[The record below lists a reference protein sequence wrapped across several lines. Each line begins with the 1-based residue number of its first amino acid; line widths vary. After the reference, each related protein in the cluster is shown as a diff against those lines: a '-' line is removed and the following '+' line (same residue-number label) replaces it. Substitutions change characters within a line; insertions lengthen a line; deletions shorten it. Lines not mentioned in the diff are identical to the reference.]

1 MRLAGFLFCSA
12 LAIYGQPGCPTVTFP
27 AVSSAPLSSSSSTH
41 RILLKQP
48 DGSYTAFE
56 LSNAPPFNLLRT
68 IPHFENQLSPCVPG
82 TTGLNSFTVLG
93 LAQLATGGVLI
104 ATDGQSGGTDIAE
117 FDAGMHLLSEAHYTA
132 LPVSQFADVNGDGI
146 LDAIGVTDR
155 DYNPTISVALGTGG
169 TGFKPPVSIVI
180 PVSISDMGI
189 GAIAVADVNGD
200 HNADLVAL
208 TGGGSGGQL
217 LLFPGNGDGT
227 FQPPSI
233 LFTALFSSSVLAIAD
248 LNGDGKPDLV
258 FGDTDPTT
266 YSAVMR
272 VALNMGGGTFAMPV
286 GYAVGAISSVTIG
299 DVNGD
304 GIPDIVTNGTILIN
318 DGTGKFPTR
327 RDILLDTTNNVA
339 RTNLIVADFNGD
351 GIPDLIVAQG
361 TSAVMA
367 GDSVSVLY
375 GQGKLAFPAPVLTPS
390 PNPANSDEE
399 FTALTTADVNGDGI
413 PDLLTADNF
422 GHITVFIGVGD
433 GSFQVASRYS
443 LVPNQIP
450 WGFAIGD
457 FNNDG
462 KTDFAVVASGY
473 QSTSV
478 GEADIFLGNGDG
490 TFHSAPQIAAP
501 LGAFALATGDF
512 NGDGKT
518 DLALLV
524 TQEGSGT
531 SDSVI
536 IEKGAGDGT
545 FSAGAI
551 YPVGPVSNAIVATDF
566 NGDGK
571 LDLVVTNAGTNAKQS
586 LDGGITLLTGK
597 GDGTFAASNIAF
609 VGGTGRAPLGVAAAD
624 FNGDGKIDLAV
635 TLSSISYYLGGLA
648 IFIGRGDGTFQT
660 PVIYSAEAFAVRVA
674 DINGDGIPDLLLS
687 GSNDTQGPGLQ
698 YMLGNGDGSFQ
709 PQIPVNPNVN
719 SPYPLAIADFNRD
732 GTLDIV
738 AFTPESIATFLN
750 TTHVAPPVRLVSAAS
765 LIPGPLAPDSIV
777 TAFGKNLPSS
787 NASVQVQDSTGASY
801 PATIFYSSPTEVN
814 FVIPAQA
821 AVGPATISLGTQTA
835 ATVLVS
841 EAPSIFAFNAQGLAA
856 AYVTRASGATE
867 PVYQLVNGVYAAVP
881 IDVSAGAGP
890 AYLILFGTGLR
901 NGGAVQARAEDM
913 GFVVEYAGPQPA
925 IPGLDQV
932 NILLPPSL
940 SGSGLL
946 NLTLTAGGLPA
957 NTVYVV
963 IK

>member
-1 MRLAGFLFCSA
+1 M
-12 LAIYGQPGCPTVTFP
+12 
-27 AVSSAPLSSSSSTH
+27 
-41 RILLKQP
+41 
-48 DGSYTAFE
+48 
-56 LSNAPPFNLLRT
+56 
-68 IPHFENQLSPCVPG
+68 
-82 TTGLNSFTVLG
+82 
-93 LAQLATGGVLI
+93 AQLATGGVLI
-104 ATDGQSGGTDIAE
+104 ATVGQTGGTYIAQ
-117 FDAGMHLLSEAHYTA
+117 FDSGMQLLSETHYTA

-146 LDAIGVTDR
+146 LDAIGLTTINH
-155 DYNPTISVALGTGG
+155 NPTISIALGTGG

-180 PVSISDMGI
+180 PVSISAMGI
-189 GAIAVADVNGD
+189 GAIAVADLNGD

-208 TGGGSGGQL
+208 TGGGGSGQL

-233 LFTALFSSSVLAIAD
+233 LFTTLFSSSALAIAD

-266 YSAVMR
+266 YTAVMR
-272 VALNMGGGTFAMPV
+272 VALNMGGGTFAAPIGYPV
-286 GYAVGAISSVTIG
+286 AGGSVTIG

-304 GIPDIVTNGTILIN
+304 GIPDIVTSATILIN

-327 RDILLDTTNNVA
+327 RDILLDTTNLA

-351 GIPDLIVAQG
+351 GIPDLVVAQG

-367 GDSVSVLY
+367 GDSISVLY

-422 GHITVFIGVGD
+422 GHITVFTGAGD
-433 GSFQVASRYS
+433 GSFQIASRYS
-443 LVPNQIP
+443 LAPNQIP
-450 WGFAIGD
+450 WGFATGD
-457 FNNDG
+457 FNHDG
-462 KTDFAVVASGY
+462 KIDFAVVASGY
-473 QSTSV
+473 QATSV
-478 GEADIFLGNGDG
+478 GEVDIFLGNGDG

-545 FSAGAI
+545 FSAGAV

-571 LDLVVTNAGTNAKQS
+571 LDVLVTNAGTYAKQS

-597 GDGTFAASNIAF
+597 GDGTFAISNIAF
-609 VGGTGRAPLGVAAAD
+609 VGGTNRAPLNLVAAD

-648 IFIGRGDGTFQT
+648 IFAGRGDGTFQT
-660 PVIYSAEAFAVRVA
+660 PVIYSADAFAVSVA

-687 GSNDTQGPGLQ
+687 GSNETQGPGLQ

-709 PQIPVNPNVN
+709 PQIPVNPKVN

-738 AFTPESIATFLN
+738 AFTPNGIATFLN
-750 TTHVAPPVRLVSAAS
+750 TTHPAPAVRLVSAAS
-765 LIPGPLAPDSIV
+765 LIPGPLAPDSIA
-777 TAFGKNLPSS
+777 TAFGKNLPAS

-801 PATIFYSSPTEVN
+801 PATVFYSSPTQIN
-814 FVIPAQA
+814 FVVPAQA
-821 AVGPATISLGTQTA
+821 TVGPATISIGPASAQ
-835 ATVLVS
+835 TVLAT

-856 AYVTRASGATE
+856 AYVTRVSGTLE
-867 PVYQLVNGVYAAVP
+867 PVYQLTNGVYAPLP
-881 IDVSAGAGP
+881 IDVSAAAGQ
-890 AYLILFGTGLR
+890 AYLVLFGTGFR
-901 NGGAVQARAEDM
+901 NGGTVQARAENM
-913 GFVVEYAGPQPA
+913 GFVIEYAGPQPS

-932 NILLPPSL
+932 NILLPSSL
-940 SGSGLL
+940 SGTGLL